1 MDVKSL
7 IKKVPKTPSVNTTD
21 HHCEKKQSVDKHHK
35 SNDWFLYSYE
45 RPLKRFVEQA
55 VSEFT
60 N

>member
-7 IKKVPKTPSVNTTD
+7 IKKVPKTLSVNITTAK
-21 HHCEKKQSVDKHHK
+21 KKQSVDKPHK

-45 RPLKRFVEQA
+45 RPLKRFIEQA
-55 VSEFT
+55 VYEFT